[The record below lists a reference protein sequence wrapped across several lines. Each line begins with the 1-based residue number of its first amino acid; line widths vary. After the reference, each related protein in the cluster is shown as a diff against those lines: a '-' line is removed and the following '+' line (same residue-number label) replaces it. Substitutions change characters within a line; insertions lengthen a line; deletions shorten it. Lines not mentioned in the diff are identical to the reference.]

1 MSVQEVLQ
9 ILGHSGGHR
18 SVLLG
23 HGDTYALSSPTSM
36 VWGAGPV
43 LAVEFLGSSPRPIHQ
58 PPGPEWASTPSHIS
72 MSTVNAGHC
81 PPPPPCSEPRPHPPA
96 TPGKWEAGNL
106 IKSLLYTTWDTVD
119 SSNRKNFKN
128 FQGEQVA

>member
-1 MSVQEVLQ
+1 MGVQEVLR
-9 ILGHSGGHR
+9 ILGPSGGHR
-18 SVLLG
+18 SVCRGHLCPLLS
-23 HGDTYALSSPTSM
+23 HLR
-36 VWGAGPV
+36 GPV
-43 LAVEFLGSSPRPIHQ
+43 LAVEFLGSSPGPIHQ
-58 PPGPEWASTPSHIS
+58 PPGPEWASAPSHMA
-72 MSTVNAGHC
+72 MSTVNARHC

-106 IKSLLYTTWDTVD
+106 IKSLLYTAWDTVD